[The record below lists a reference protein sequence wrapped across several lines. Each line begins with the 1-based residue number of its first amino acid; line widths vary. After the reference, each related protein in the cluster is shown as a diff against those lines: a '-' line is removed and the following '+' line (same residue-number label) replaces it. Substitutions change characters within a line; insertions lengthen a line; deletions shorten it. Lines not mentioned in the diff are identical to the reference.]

1 MANIL
6 YSQDN
11 PNQNKQVKVAIKLVK
26 HFSYRKKYI
35 YQCQLLTFVESGLS
49 STIHRGSPL
58 PQSAIF

>member
-26 HFSYRKKYI
+26 HFTERN
-35 YQCQLLTFVESGLS
+35 
-49 STIHRGSPL
+49 
-58 PQSAIF
+58 IFTNANC